1 VDFYDLPSGTFNK
14 FAEGDL
20 NELQKRAKNFISEVA
35 MQSNLVEL
43 ANARKAEIYETLR
56 IIAESAGYTLVIV
69 PMNQP
74 VMPHEPLLLQQ

>member
-1 VDFYDLPSGTFNK
+1 
-14 FAEGDL
+14 
-20 NELQKRAKNFISEVA
+20 